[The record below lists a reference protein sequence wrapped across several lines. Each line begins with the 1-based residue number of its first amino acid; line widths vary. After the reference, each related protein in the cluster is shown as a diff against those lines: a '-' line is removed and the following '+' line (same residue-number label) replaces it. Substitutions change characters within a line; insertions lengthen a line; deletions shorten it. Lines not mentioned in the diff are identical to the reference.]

1 MTLWRSEAR
10 LIHCSDA
17 VLVTATLNCLGPLIR
32 SRQTIVNKI
41 LSVIL
46 GFNPLKKANSPMTPL
61 SKVQIKALERTTR
74 ALLLNFVRRY
84 VHLGGVSGRVQ
95 GLTYFR
101 NENSPFAPRIKQYI
115 DRLMQARMDI
125 FDDGNRKRGHPT
137 EPADMDSAK
146 RFRLGPGAAGPGAPP
161 LPPGPVEIAQLF
173 TLTSDE
179 GLASF
184 DVTQLPIELVVRIT
198 LPVLLNINQVS
209 LDEAINFVRSRYQWL
224 ATNQRNASFSQ
235 TQPDTAAEEEEDDYE
250 PDFAPIAEDPEQI
263 LNKDDALPSK
273 QSQQAPTDVALG
285 PFRLQKPP
293 PLTEEESYQIGQS
306 TVNRVFGMMNVIE
319 APASVAKR
327 QKPGLN
333 RLAGSTYD
341 REAWITIITRL
352 ATRASAGLEE
362 DSTDEDDYDPDPTT
376 LFNGHNSK
384 TILSDSIREKLWK
397 YVVEDFRARIHIAI
411 SWLNEEWFNDQLQ
424 AQSKTQSK
432 DSKPSLMEPQR
443 SYEKWVL
450 KVLDFIIPYLDAK
463 DKLLIRFL
471 SEIPAVDE
479 PILERVKGLARDPER
494 VVLAVSAIQY
504 SASNFS
510 W

>member
-1 MTLWRSEAR
+1 
-10 LIHCSDA
+10 
-17 VLVTATLNCLGPLIR
+17 
-32 SRQTIVNKI
+32 
-41 LSVIL
+41 
-46 GFNPLKKANSPMTPL
+46 
-61 SKVQIKALERTTR
+61 
-74 ALLLNFVRRY
+74 
-84 VHLGGVSGRVQ
+84 
-95 GLTYFR
+95 
-101 NENSPFAPRIKQYI
+101 
-115 DRLMQARMDI
+115 MQARMDI
-125 FDDGNRKRGHPT
+125 FDDGNRKRGHPS
-137 EPADMDSAK
+137 EPADTDSAK
-146 RFRLGPGAAGPGAPP
+146 RLRLVSGVVGPGAPP
-161 LPPGPVEIAQLF
+161 LPAGPVEIAHLF

-198 LPVLLNINQVS
+198 LPVLLNINQAS

-224 ATNQRNASFSQ
+224 STNQRNATVNQ
-235 TQPDTAAEEEEDDYE
+235 TQPDTAAEEEEEDYE
-250 PDFAPIAEDPEQI
+250 PDFPPIAEDSEQI
-263 LNKDDALPSK
+263 LNKDDAVS
-273 QSQQAPTDVALG
+273 SQQPQHTPTDVALG

-293 PLTEEESYQIGQS
+293 PLTEEESHQIGQS
-306 TVNRVFGMMNVIE
+306 TINRVFGMVNVIE
-319 APASVAKR
+319 TPASVAKR

-362 DSTDEDDYDPDPTT
+362 DSADEDDYDPDPSA
-376 LFNGHNSK
+376 LFNGQNSR

-411 SWLNEEWFNDQLQ
+411 GWLNEEWFNDQLQ
-424 AQSKTQSK
+424 TQSKNELK
-432 DSKPSLMEPQR
+432 DSKPLLLEPHR

-479 PILERVKGLARDPER
+479 PILERVKGLAKDPER

-504 SASNFS
+504 AFFNFR
-510 W
+510 

>member
-1 MTLWRSEAR
+1 MIR
-10 LIHCSDA
+10 CSDA

-32 SRQTIVNKI
+32 MRQTIVNKI

-46 GFNPLKKANSPMTPL
+46 GYNPLKKANSPMNPI

-74 ALLLNFVRRY
+74 ALLLNFVRRF
-84 VHLGGVSGRVQ
+84 VHLSEFLDRVQ

-115 DRLMQARMDI
+115 DRLMQVRMDI
-125 FDDGNRKRGHPT
+125 FDDGNRKRGHPI
-137 EPADMDSAK
+137 EHADIDSAK
-146 RFRLGPGAAGPGAPP
+146 RPRLIPGAVDPGAPL
-161 LPPGPVEIAQLF
+161 LPSGPIEIAHLF

-184 DVTQLPIELVVRIT
+184 DVTQLPIELVVRIA
-198 LPVLLNINQVS
+198 LPVLFNINQAS
-209 LDEAINFVRSRYQWL
+209 LNEAINFVRSRYEWL
-224 ATNQRNASFSQ
+224 VTNQRNAAFNQ

-250 PDFAPIAEDPEQI
+250 PDFAPITEDSEQI
-263 LNKDDALPSK
+263 LNKDDALPSQ
-273 QSQQAPTDVALG
+273 QSQQTPTDVALG

-293 PLTEEESYQIGQS
+293 PLTEEESHQIGQS
-306 TVNRVFGMMNVIE
+306 TINRVFGMMNVIE
-319 APASVAKR
+319 TPASVAKR

-341 REAWITIITRL
+341 REAWTTIITRL

-362 DSTDEDDYDPDPTT
+362 DSADEDDYDPDPSA
-376 LFNGHNSK
+376 LFNGHNSR

-411 SWLNEEWFNDQLQ
+411 GWLNEEWFNDQLQ
-424 AQSKTQSK
+424 AQSKNQLK
-432 DSKPSLMEPQR
+432 DSKPSLMEPPQG

-504 SASNFS
+504 ASLKFAR
-510 W
+510 

>member
-1 MTLWRSEAR
+1 MIL
-10 LIHCSDA
+10 CSDA

-46 GFNPLKKANSPMTPL
+46 GYNPLKKANSPITPI

-74 ALLLNFVRRY
+74 SLLLNFVRRCAL
-84 VHLGGVSGRVQ
+84 VEFLDRVQ
-95 GLTYFR
+95 RLTYFR

-137 EPADMDSAK
+137 EPADIDSAK
-146 RFRLGPGAAGPGAPP
+146 RLRLGPGAAGPGAPP
-161 LPPGPVEIAQLF
+161 LPSGPVEIAHLF

-198 LPVLLNINQVS
+198 LPVLFNINQAS

-224 ATNQRNASFSQ
+224 ATNQRNSTFNQ
-235 TQPDTAAEEEEDDYE
+235 TQPDMAAEEEEDDYE

-263 LNKDDALPSK
+263 LNKDDALPSQ
-273 QSQQAPTDVALG
+273 QSQQTPTDVALG

-306 TVNRVFGMMNVIE
+306 TINRVFGMMNVIE
-319 APASVAKR
+319 APVSVAKR

-352 ATRASAGLEE
+352 AIRASAGLEE
-362 DSTDEDDYDPDPTT
+362 DSSDEDDYDPDPSA
-376 LFNGHNSK
+376 LFNGHNSR

-411 SWLNEEWFNDQLQ
+411 GWLNEEWFNDQLQ
-424 AQSKTQSK
+424 AQSKNQSK
-432 DSKPSLMEPQR
+432 DIKPSLMEPQR

-504 SASNFS
+504 ASFNFTG
-510 W
+510 

>member
-1 MTLWRSEAR
+1 
-10 LIHCSDA
+10 
-17 VLVTATLNCLGPLIR
+17 
-32 SRQTIVNKI
+32 
-41 LSVIL
+41 
-46 GFNPLKKANSPMTPL
+46 
-61 SKVQIKALERTTR
+61 
-74 ALLLNFVRRY
+74 
-84 VHLGGVSGRVQ
+84 
-95 GLTYFR
+95 
-101 NENSPFAPRIKQYI
+101 
-115 DRLMQARMDI
+115 MQARMDI
-125 FDDGNRKRGHPT
+125 FDDGNRKRGHPS
-137 EPADMDSAK
+137 EPADIDSAK
-146 RFRLGPGAAGPGAPP
+146 RLRLGPGAVGPGAPP
-161 LPPGPVEIAQLF
+161 LPSGPVEIAHLF

-198 LPVLLNINQVS
+198 LPVLLNINQAS

-224 ATNQRNASFSQ
+224 ITNAAFNQ

-250 PDFAPIAEDPEQI
+250 PDFAPIAEDSEQI
-263 LNKDDALPSK
+263 LNKDDALPSQ
-273 QSQQAPTDVALG
+273 QSQQTPTDVALG
-285 PFRLQKPP
+285 PFRLQQPP
-293 PLTEEESYQIGQS
+293 PLTKEECHQIGQS
-306 TVNRVFGMMNVIE
+306 TMNRVFGMMNVIE
-319 APASVAKR
+319 TPASVAKR

-362 DSTDEDDYDPDPTT
+362 DSADEDDYDPDPSA
-376 LFNGHNSK
+376 LFNGHNSR
-384 TILSDSIREKLWK
+384 TILSDSIRERLWK
-397 YVVEDFRARIHIAI
+397 YIVEDFRARIHIAI
-411 SWLNEEWFNDQLQ
+411 GWLNEEWFNDQLQ
-424 AQSKTQSK
+424 AQSKNQLK

-504 SASNFS
+504 ASFTFAT
-510 W
+510 